1 MATGDGKM
9 VIVVR
14 LGRYGKG
21 KKPIACT
28 LLIKLLYDTTLVSK
42 TIISL
47 HVVCM
52 VSGLVQHQEMV

>member
-1 MATGDGKM
+1 MATGDGKN
-9 VIVVR
+9 
-14 LGRYGKG
+14 GDYGEIGEIWEGK
-21 KKPIACT
+21 KKPIACN

-52 VSGLVQHQEMV
+52 VVG